1 MNDNGQANSD
11 AQANENDRH
20 PVEVIA
26 EEFSERL
33 RCGQRPNIAEY
44 LTMYPEHAEL
54 IQTIFP
60 SLEMVERVASRE
72 TGSKT
77 VPADPRFDPEHTS
90 FGDFKILCRI
100 GMGGMGIVYEAIQ
113 QSLNRHV
120 ALKVIHPSSSE
131 KADHRQRFRR
141 EAEAAASLHHT
152 HIVPV
157 FGIGEDHGLQYYAMQ
172 LIDGVT
178 LQQVVEALRSHV
190 TRSGYNGSAT
200 RQTSG
205 EREAICDASSERST
219 IDVAPSQ
226 WQARSSDAARR
237 LLARQDRERPFH
249 SESAGNA
256 VTETDVNYR
265 VRGSVVMDRKAKDE
279 ETSFTNGTTDQSSA
293 GFDPGTVN
301 DAPTKNSYG
310 LEPDE
315 DHSLDSSVSVSIL
328 LGDAASSNWAASSDW
343 TIAWLPR
350 HYYRNVCRMI
360 ANVANA
366 LEYAHQS
373 AVLHRDIKPAN
384 LMIDTAGSV
393 WVTDFGLARREDIDE
408 KTQAG
413 EAIGTLRYMAPE
425 QIAGG
430 GDHRMDIYALGLT
443 LFEMLTLEYAITSPK
458 ARLFDPVK
466 HSDVAFNAQQIRS
479 IPRDLRTIVLKACEF
494 NPGDRYSHAREL
506 ESDLRRFLEDRP
518 ISARPIGFLE
528 SIVRWARRNPM
539 VASLATCVASLFLVM
554 TGMLLV
560 WNRQQQHAIDRI
572 SEEFERAE
580 LHLTQKSE
588 ALERAEREQ
597 YRAEMNMS
605 MAIEALGTITANIAS
620 RGHTLSLL
628 SADEDS
634 IDALELAD
642 EFSVASLSEA
652 DIKLLHSIQ
661 SFFGRFAEE
670 NETDL
675 GLETAIAR
683 RRVGEIQHKLGKLDD
698 AILSL
703 EKSISDFAQLEAR
716 TSTPAP
722 DDQHALLVA
731 NITAR
736 QELVSVYARKGQAP
750 KAISLFSET
759 RKWFEK
765 QSEFR
770 ESIEGKYEW
779 VKLLNNMAS
788 ISSGFPNDRR
798 RKAAMLPFQRGQAG
812 MTDPIPPAQ
821 RLRWKRE
828 MELNSEALSLLKDL
842 VQSKP
847 ENIAFQLALARTYR
861 DRARLHRNL
870 NDIPAA
876 DQEMLRAI
884 EILESL
890 IEEQPNSRLL
900 QFEFA
905 EILGTP
911 IAFRDLDEDRYE
923 RALKLC
929 EEVLDTDPL
938 APEALAL
945 KAALLL
951 RATYLGPPGQGR
963 GEIIAARWNQA
974 LAIQSDLVERFP
986 SVPMYAMALLQSHM
1000 QLAELHSLMRR
1011 SEKAREFLDEAERL
1025 AHILAEAG
1033 VAPALVK
1040 STLDRLR
1047 ERRSAIE
1054 NRSENQVK

>member
-1 MNDNGQANSD
+1 MNENGQPNSD
-11 AQANENDRH
+11 ALANENDRH

-33 RCGQRPNIAEY
+33 RRGQRPSIAEY
-44 LTMYPEHAEL
+44 LRMYPEHAEL
-54 IQTIFP
+54 IQAIFP
-60 SLEMVERVASRE
+60 SLEIVERVSSRE
-72 TGSKT
+72 IGSKT
-77 VPADPRFDPEHTS
+77 GPTDPRLHQEHTS

-120 ALKVIHPSSSE
+120 ALKVILPSSSE
-131 KADHRQRFRR
+131 KAGHQQRFRR

-152 HIVPV
+152 HIVPI

-178 LQQVVEALRSHV
+178 LHQVVDALRSRV
-190 TRSGYNGSAT
+190 TRSGYDGSAT
-200 RQTSG
+200 PQTS
-205 EREAICDASSERST
+205 REHEANCDASSQRST
-219 IDVAPSQ
+219 IDGVPSK
-226 WQARSSDAARR
+226 WQTRSSDAARR
-237 LLARQDRERPFH
+237 LIAGQVRERRFPL
-249 SESAGNA
+249 ERAGNE
-256 VTETDVNYR
+256 VTETDLNSR
-265 VRGSVVMDRKAKDE
+265 VRGTVVMDRKATNE
-279 ETSFTNGTTDQSSA
+279 ATSFPSEATDQSSVELES
-293 GFDPGTVN
+293 GTIDDV
-301 DAPTKNSYG
+301 PTKNSYRIDP
-310 LEPDE
+310 EQDN
-315 DHSLDSSVSVSIL
+315 SLDSSASESIL
-328 LGDAASSNWAASSDW
+328 LGDAASIDWAASSDW
-343 TIAWLPR
+343 TIACLPH

-373 AVLHRDIKPAN
+373 GVLHRDIKPAN
-384 LMIDTAGSV
+384 LLIDTTGSV

-408 KTQAG
+408 TTQAG

-425 QIAGG
+425 QIAGR
-430 GDHRMDIYALGLT
+430 GDHRVDIYGLGLT
-443 LFEMLTLEYAITSPK
+443 LFEMLTLEYAIASPK
-458 ARLFDPVK
+458 ARLFDPIK
-466 HSDVAFNAQQIRS
+466 HSDVAFNARQIRS

-494 NPGDRYSHAREL
+494 NPSDRYSHAREL

-518 ISARPIGFLE
+518 ISARPIGLLE
-528 SIVRWARRNPM
+528 SLVRWARRNPM

-580 LHLTQKSE
+580 FHLTKKSE
-588 ALERAEREQ
+588 ALERAGREQ
-597 YRAEMNMS
+597 RRAEMNMS

-620 RGHTLSLL
+620 RGHTISLL

-634 IDALELAD
+634 TDALELAD

-698 AILSL
+698 AITSL
-703 EKSISDFAQLEAR
+703 EKSIADFTQLEAR
-716 TSTPAP
+716 NSIPVD
-722 DDQHALLVA
+722 DDQHALFVA
-731 NITAR
+731 NINAR
-736 QELVSVYARKGQAP
+736 QELVSVYAKKGQVP
-750 KAISLFSET
+750 KAVTLFSET

-765 QSEFR
+765 HSEFR

-788 ISSGFPNDRR
+788 ISSGFSKDRR
-798 RKAAMLPFQRGQAG
+798 RKPAMLPFQRVQAG
-812 MTDPIPPAQ
+812 MTDTIPPAQ

-828 MELNSEALSLLKDL
+828 IELNSEALSLLKDL

-847 ENIAFQLALARTYR
+847 ENIAFQLTLARTYR

-876 DQEMLRAI
+876 DQEMLSAI
-884 EILESL
+884 EILESR

-923 RALKLC
+923 RALALC
-929 EEVLDTDPL
+929 EEVLATDPL

-951 RATYLGPPGQGR
+951 RATHLGPPGQGR
-963 GEIIAARWNQA
+963 GEMIAARWNQA

-1000 QLAELHSLMRR
+1000 QLAELYSLMRR
-1011 SEKAREFLDEAERL
+1011 SEKAKELLNEAERL

-1040 STLDRLR
+1040 STLDRLH
-1047 ERRSAIE
+1047 ERRTAIE
-1054 NRSENQVK
+1054 NRSEIQVK